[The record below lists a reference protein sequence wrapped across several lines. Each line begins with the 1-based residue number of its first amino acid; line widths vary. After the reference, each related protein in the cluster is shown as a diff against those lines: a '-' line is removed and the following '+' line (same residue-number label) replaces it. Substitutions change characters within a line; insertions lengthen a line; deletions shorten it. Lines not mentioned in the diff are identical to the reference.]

1 MPGSAGIRGPRR
13 RVGVDTVTAVAG
25 RCALC
30 VTVRGERLPLH
41 RHIGAGYGRHLQR
54 EVNFWS
60 IHVLVHRHDRHG
72 GPEREGRRRVRVQC
86 RFVVEVWRQGFD
98 SGVSVWGHG
107 EV

>member
-1 MPGSAGIRGPRR
+1 MGRAGGTTTALDGVSGSWYVNQ
-13 RVGVDTVTAVAG
+13 VGD
-25 RCALC
+25 
-30 VTVRGERLPLH
+30 ERF
-41 RHIGAGYGRHLQR
+41 RHLQR